1 MLVGNKIY
9 DLRKKEN
16 LSQEQLAEKLN
27 VSRQT
32 ISNWET
38 NQTVPDVYQIKTISE
53 VFKIGL
59 DELLENDAFISV
71 EEKKNMHYIELWE
84 KAKIN
89 IENELSPLVYDTW
102 FGDVEII
109 SIEDNILTLLVP
121 LEVHKTILKKEYK
134 KLIFN
139 SVNEFAFQ
147 KVDKIECE
155 IKNV

>member
-1 MLVGNKIY
+1 MLVGNKIC

-59 DELLENDAFISV
+59 DELLENDAFIPV

-84 KAKIN
+84 KAKII
-89 IENELSPLVYDTW
+89 IENELLPLVYDVW
-102 FGDVEII
+102 LGDVEIVN
-109 SIEDNILTLLVP
+109 IENNILTLLVP
-121 LEVHKTILKKEYK
+121 FEVHKKILKKEYK
-134 KLIFN
+134 KLILN
-139 SVNEFAFQ
+139 SVNKFALQ

-155 IKNV
+155 VKNV